1 LRSPVHEASTESVTE
16 LGAVVTNLVSST
28 PTQSFGDL
36 LRQHRIDS
44 GFTQE
49 DLAERA
55 AISTRTVSDIE
66 RGLRSGVYR
75 DTAKRLADALHLEG
89 SKRAA
94 FERAARRA
102 PAAITHRSGME
113 AARRPVPTDLPT
125 PLTPLIGRDHEVAA
139 VVAALQSRTVR
150 VLTISGPG
158 GIGKTRLAIEV
169 ANQLGGWFAD
179 GAGFVPLAVTRD
191 PAMVPS
197 LMAREIRLTSVR
209 KPIDE
214 ALRDHLRGREM
225 LLVLDT
231 FEHVLPAA
239 AFVAELAVAC
249 PRLTLLATSRTPLGI
264 RGEHEFRLA
273 PLAVPAAGVNVAEL
287 DRYPASALFLER
299 ARAVKPDLALD
310 ASSAAAIG
318 QVCRRLEGLPLAL
331 ELAAVRLRHMPLA
344 ALQAALDHRL
354 DVLVD
359 GPRDLPPRLQTMRD
373 AIAWSYELLPPEAQR
388 LFRAVS
394 VFSGGWTLSAAGS
407 IGHEARKGLLGAT
420 TTLVDNNLVA
430 LDERTRDEPRFRM
443 LDIIREFAAEQ
454 AEAHAEADE
463 LARRHAAL
471 YADLAEAAEREQGGS
486 SQESQYRRLQLEQD
500 NMRAALAWAVASN
513 EARLAQRLAG
523 ALWLY
528 WRRHGDYTEARRWL
542 DQALA
547 VVGPD
552 QHPPGAGRGAAD
564 ALMSDGACRRKVL
577 WGDAWISYYQ
587 GDYPHVRQLGKEL
600 LRLARQDEDRVGV
613 RNGLTIE
620 ALVAMADQ
628 RFDDALGPLE
638 ESVSICRQTCPP
650 WLLATS
656 LLVLGQATLHGTD
669 LARCRTLLEE
679 ALSMYKRLGDRL
691 FVARTN
697 GYLGYASLLSGDMRT
712 ARRLFAASLSEF
724 TQLGERFGIA
734 EELQATAALAAAD
747 GRDER
752 AAILSGA
759 AHAVWASM
767 SAQPLAPDRPIAG
780 QYLDPARGRLGS
792 AAWRSAYRKG
802 QAMDLAVIVRL
813 ALG

>member
-1 LRSPVHEASTESVTE
+1 
-16 LGAVVTNLVSST
+16 VTNFAA
-28 PTQSFGDL
+28 PTTTQTIGDL

-44 GFTQE
+44 GFTQQ

-102 PAAITHRSGME
+102 PAANTHRSGTD
-113 AARRPVPTDLPT
+113 AARRPVPTNLPT
-125 PLTPLIGRDHEVAA
+125 PLTPLIGRDDEVAA

-150 VLTISGPG
+150 VLTILGPG

-169 ANQLGGWFAD
+169 ANQLRGWFPD
-179 GAGFVPLAVTRD
+179 SAGFVPLAVTRD
-191 PAMVPS
+191 PAMVPA
-197 LMAREIRLTSVR
+197 LIAREIRLTSVR
-209 KPIDE
+209 RPIDE

-231 FEHVLPAA
+231 FEHVLPAS

-249 PRLTLLATSRTPLGI
+249 PGLAVLVTSRTPLGI
-264 RGEHEFRLA
+264 RGEHEFPLA
-273 PLAVPAAGVNVAEL
+273 PLEVPAAGVNVAEL
-287 DRYPASALFLER
+287 DRYPATALFLER

-310 ASSAAAIG
+310 SSSAETIAQI
-318 QVCRRLEGLPLAL
+318 CRRLEGLPLAL
-331 ELAAVRLRHMPLA
+331 ELAAVRLRHMPLS
-344 ALQAALDHRL
+344 ALRVALDHRL

-359 GPRDLPPRLQTMRD
+359 GPRDLPPRLQTMRA

-388 LFRAVS
+388 LFRMVS

-407 IGHEARKGLLGAT
+407 IRHEGSERLLEAT
-420 TTLVDNNLVA
+420 TTLIDNHLIA
-430 LDERTRDEPRFRM
+430 LDERALDEPRFWM
-443 LDIIREFAAEQ
+443 LDVIREFAAEQ

-463 LARRHAAL
+463 LAGRHAAL
-471 YADLAEAAEREQGGS
+471 FADLAEAAEREQGGS
-486 SQESQYRRLQLEQD
+486 SQESQYQWLQLEQD
-500 NMRAALAWAVASN
+500 NMRAALAWAVARH

-547 VVGPD
+547 VAGPD
-552 QHPPGAGRGAAD
+552 QGAPGAEASAAD
-564 ALMSDGACRRKVL
+564 ALMSDRASRRKVL

-587 GDYPHVRQLGKEL
+587 GDYPHVRQLGQEL
-600 LRLARQDEDRVGV
+600 LQLAQQDEDRVGI

-638 ESVSICRQTCPP
+638 ESVRICRQTCPP

-669 LARCRTLLEE
+669 LARCRTLLQE
-679 ALSMYKRLGDRL
+679 ALSIYERLGDRL

-697 GYLGYASLLSGDMRT
+697 GYLGYASLLSGRTRT

-724 TQLGERFGIA
+724 ARLDERFGIA
-734 EELQATAALAAAD
+734 EELLASAALAAAD

-752 AAILSGA
+752 AAILAGA
-759 AHAVWASM
+759 ANAVWASM
-767 SAQPLAPDRPIAG
+767 SAQPLAPDRPIVG
-780 QYLDPARGRLGS
+780 RYLDPARGRLGS